1 MKPLGYNR
9 LADGL
14 ESFANTPCDT
24 GITATLPDRATV
36 AGDPNFQA
44 HLSTSLFNPFLSDPV
59 SLYNRIK
66 SFALALPATP
76 GAASLTDV
84 PAPPCVR
91 QSDFR
96 SVGRSPESTPYL
108 HVRRQP

>member
-1 MKPLGYNR
+1 M
-9 LADGL
+9 
-14 ESFANTPCDT
+14 
-24 GITATLPDRATV
+24 

-44 HLSTSLFNPFLSDPV
+44 HLSTSLFNPFVSDPG
-59 SLYNRIK
+59 SLYDRIK
-66 SFALALPATP
+66 SFALGLPVTP
-76 GAASLTDV
+76 GAASLVDV

-91 QSDFR
+91 QGNFR